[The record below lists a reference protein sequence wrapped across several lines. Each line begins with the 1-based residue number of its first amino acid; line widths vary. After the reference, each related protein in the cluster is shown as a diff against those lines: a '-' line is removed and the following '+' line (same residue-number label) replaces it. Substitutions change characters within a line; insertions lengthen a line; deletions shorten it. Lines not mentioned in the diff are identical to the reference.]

1 MGILVTSDYLL
12 NYYPPNTSAS
22 VYIKNNINFFKNK
35 FFGISGSLQYVSG
48 SDSSAYFD
56 KNIVYS
62 FTGSTR
68 NEIRLLNWA
77 YQHIGTNENIH
88 LTMSIYNT
96 NTGRSKLHKYD
107 PPKFSKEPWTS
118 RLEKKKL
125 VKLILKVYGDTITET
140 KQKEIK
146 QYKIKASDIKITVKK
161 VLGVEVM
168 TENIKF

>member
-118 RLEKKKL
+118 RL
-125 VKLILKVYGDTITET
+125 
-140 KQKEIK
+140 
-146 QYKIKASDIKITVKK
+146 ASMSMYPPSTTLTSEAE
-161 VLGVEVM
+161 VLEYLSSSEYISASM
-168 TENIKF
+168 SSSNE